1 MEDFWMKIRS
11 GLVLMM
17 AFGLG
22 MGGCASGG
30 APSTG
35 FPEARTRSGGPAGVA
50 GGEAVSQGYSPRNTE
65 NTRMAETFLENAGRE
80 DEAEAARPIYEQA
93 LAASALAIREDS
105 LNPLAYRLA
114 AMANLGVEDYE
125 AAGANF
131 DRAEELRPLYQFDF
145 ESIREEVWIDLY
157 QSAIPSVNSGDY
169 EGAAAIYVSANAIY
183 TQRPEAMIMLSQI
196 QAQLG
201 QYDESVENI
210 DAAFAILDSDIMLET
225 DEETAASWREQAQP
239 LPALRA
245 QVLAAAGR
253 YEEAIADYRTL
264 LVDDPTNT
272 QAKRDLATMLIQ
284 TGAEAEGFEV
294 FEELLQDP
302 ALSGED
308 LYAIGVGF
316 YQGSAYGRAATAF
329 QMAGEKNRYDRDSIE
344 LWARSLQL
352 DSAYA
357 DVPEAADRWIE
368 LDPSSVTAHLVLA
381 QAVNAMEDAERTGDV
396 VREMEALEV
405 DVSNL
410 SLTKYGDGGARITG
424 QVTNRLLDAGT
435 QVTLTFTFYS
445 DQASPVGTLEQT
457 VAVGEENMAE
467 VFAGEFD
474 SPQVVGGYSY
484 QVSVN

>member
-1 MEDFWMKIRS
+1 MEGFRMKIRF

-30 APSTG
+30 APRL
-35 FPEARTRSGGPAGVA
+35 PEARTSGGPVGAS

-65 NTRMAETFLENAGRE
+65 NTRMAEEFLNNAGRE
-80 DEAEAARPIYEQA
+80 DEAELARPIYEQA
-93 LAASALAIREDS
+93 LAASMLAIREDS
-105 LNPLAYRLA
+105 VNPLAYRLA
-114 AMANLGVEDYE
+114 AMANLGVEDYQ
-125 AAGANF
+125 AAGSNF

-145 ESIREEVWIDLY
+145 SSIREEVWIELY
-157 QSAIPSVNSGDY
+157 QSAIPAVNSSDY
-169 EGAAAIYVSANAIY
+169 EAAAEMYVNANAIY
-183 TQRPEAMIMLSQI
+183 RERPEAMIMLSQI

-201 QYDESVENI
+201 QYDETIENI
-210 DAAFAILDSDIMLET
+210 DAALAILDSDIILET
-225 DEETAASWREQAQP
+225 DEETAASWREQAAP

-253 YEEAIADYRTL
+253 YEEAIADYRAL
-264 LVDDPTNT
+264 LIDDPTSI
-272 QAKRDLATMLIQ
+272 QAMRDLATMLIQ
-284 TGAEAEGFEV
+284 TGEEEEGFRVYEQ
-294 FEELLQDP
+294 LLQEP
-302 ALSGED
+302 TLSGED

-316 YQGSAYGRAATAF
+316 YQGSAYDRAATAF
-329 QMAGEKNRYDRDSIE
+329 RTAGEKNRYDRDSIE

-368 LDPSSVTAHLVLA
+368 LDPNSVTAHLVLA
-381 QAVNAMEDAERTGDV
+381 QAVNIMEDTERTGEV
-396 VREMEALEV
+396 VRDMEALEV

-424 QVTNRLLDAGT
+424 QVTNKLLDAGT
-435 QVTLTFTFYS
+435 QVTLTLTFYS
-445 DQASPVGTLEQT
+445 SEENPIGTLEQT

-474 SPQVVGGYSY
+474 SPQVRHGGDGGR
-484 QVSVN
+484 VWL

>member
-1 MEDFWMKIRS
+1 MKIRF

-22 MGGCASGG
+22 MEGCASGG

-35 FPEARTRSGGPAGVA
+35 FPEARTRSGGAA
-50 GGEAVSQGYSPRNTE
+50 GGVSGGEEVSQGYSPRNTE

-80 DEAEAARPIYEQA
+80 DDAELARPIYEQA
-93 LAASALAIREDS
+93 VAASELAIREDS
-105 LNPLAYRLA
+105 VNPLAYRLA
-114 AMANLGVEDYE
+114 AMANLGVEDYQ
-125 AAGANF
+125 AAGLNF
-131 DRAEELRPLYQFDF
+131 DRSEELRPLYQFDF
-145 ESIREEVWIDLY
+145 EAIREEVWIELY

-169 EGAAAIYVSANAIY
+169 EAAAEMYVNANAIY
-183 TQRPEAMIMLSQI
+183 RQRPEAMIMLSQI
-196 QAQLG
+196 QAQLN
-201 QYDESVENI
+201 QYDEAVENI
-210 DAAFAILDSDIMLET
+210 DAALAILDSDIVLET
-225 DEETAASWREQAQP
+225 DEETVAGWRELAAP
-239 LPALRA
+239 LPSLRA
-245 QVLAAAGR
+245 QVLAAGGR
-253 YEEAIADYRTL
+253 FEEAIADYRTL

-272 QAKRDLATMLIQ
+272 QAMRDLATMLIQ
-284 TGAEAEGFEV
+284 TGEEQEGFQV
-294 FEELLQDP
+294 FEQLLQEP
-302 ALSGED
+302 TLLSGED

-316 YQGSAYGRAATAF
+316 YQGSSYRSAADAF
-329 QMAGEKNRYDRDSIE
+329 RMAGEKNRYDRDSIE

-381 QAVNAMEDAERTGDV
+381 QAVNAMEDTERTGEV

-457 VAVGEENMAE
+457 LAVGDENMAE

-484 QVSVN
+484 EVRVN